1 METLIEMEGHVQI
14 ESDKEHGENLGWISP
29 ELVDE
34 YRAQFTASGCN
45 ASGCDVT
52 LTTLDKNTMQAWVY
66 EIIKAVRVCVYPR
79 SHWTVNRLPL
89 LVKTKEMRT
98 CTVQAVTVRQFK

>member
-1 METLIEMEGHVQI
+1 MQLALSYRHRDTKENHIIDVVKKRKKKVETLIEMEGHVQI

-52 LTTLDKNTMQAWVY
+52 LTTLDKNTMQA
-66 EIIKAVRVCVYPR
+66 
-79 SHWTVNRLPL
+79 
-89 LVKTKEMRT
+89 
-98 CTVQAVTVRQFK
+98 